1 MSPTAQPI
9 GSPDVYV
16 VNFVVLH
23 VVVGLGPET
32 PPGSFASEM
41 ASARFL
47 LLLALASLPPEE
59 GASVDQLANLLL
71 LY

>member
-32 PPGSFASEM
+32 PP
-41 ASARFL
+41 
-47 LLLALASLPPEE
+47 
-59 GASVDQLANLLL
+59 
-71 LY
+71 LYTPRLTSDE